1 MLFKL
6 FAVVAALD
14 IKGKIPFGN
23 EVFIGDRSYGNGS
36 EMEPMMNQCFSE
48 IYAPP
53 ANMGIIKKGTTVK
66 VKGSEVVVK
75 LHMRGRCESY
85 GHFDYQIGHC
95 HAQHSSESDII
106 DADYVTEHTIQSFE
120 IRQCTHEESK
130 AASKAASNRAAEKAA
145 RAKAEAEA
153 AIAAATR

>member
-48 IYAPP
+48 SYAPP
-53 ANMGIIKKGTTVK
+53 ANMGIIKKGTSIK

-85 GHFDYQIGHC
+85 GHYDYTIGHC
-95 HAQHSSESDII
+95 HAQHSDESEII
-106 DADYVTEHTIQSFE
+106 DDDFVTEHTIQSFE

-130 AASKAASNRAAEKAA
+130 TASKAASMRAREKAA
-145 RAKAEAEA
+145 QAKKEADAAIEA
-153 AIAAATR
+153 AMR

>member
-1 MLFKL
+1 M
-6 FAVVAALD
+6 
-14 IKGKIPFGN
+14 IPFGN

-36 EMEPMMNQCFSE
+36 EMEPMMNKCFSE
-48 IYAPP
+48 SYSPP
-53 ANMGIIKKGTTVK
+53 ASLGIIKKGTKVV

-85 GHFDYQIGHC
+85 GDYDYTIGHC
-95 HAQHSSESDII
+95 HAQHSDESDII
-106 DADYVTEHTIQSFE
+106 DADYTTEHTIQSFE

-153 AIAAATR
+153 AIAAAR